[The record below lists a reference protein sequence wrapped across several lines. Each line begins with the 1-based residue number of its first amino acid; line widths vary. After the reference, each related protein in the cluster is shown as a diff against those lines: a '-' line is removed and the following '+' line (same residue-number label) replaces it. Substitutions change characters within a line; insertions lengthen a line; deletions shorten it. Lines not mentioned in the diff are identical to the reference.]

1 MTLTESEIKLT
12 YNKKTLTAPTDYSI
26 VAGSYANNEKPGP
39 MANVTIQGNGNYTG
53 TKIIVFTISGKSLDE
68 IISWKVDENETT
80 YTGERLYPKI
90 TELTLSDGTKL
101 TTADEIEKV
110 IAYDESSYAD
120 NLNAGEASITVSGKG
135 DYYGTDDRTL
145 TFAIL
150 PRSLDNN
157 CTLGGLKS
165 GYTYTSEEITPVPA
179 VQCTDLKKKLGKDD
193 YKISY
198 ENNVD
203 AGTATMT
210 ITGKGNYQGTFTKDY
225 TIAPK
230 NLAEPEVKI
239 APIDAQEYN
248 GMAVTPVP
256 SVSYEFGDGTYALSP
271 VNDYTVAYANNKGT
285 GTATVTVTPEPATLP
300 EARRQNSEL
309 ASSSQTR
316 ANLRSAARHSPTA
329 HSMFMTEVH
338 LSRR

>member
-1 MTLTESEIKLT
+1 
-12 YNKKTLTAPTDYSI
+12 
-26 VAGSYANNEKPGP
+26 
-39 MANVTIQGNGNYTG
+39 
-53 TKIIVFTISGKSLDE
+53 
-68 IISWKVDENETT
+68 
-80 YTGERLYPKI
+80 
-90 TELTLSDGTKL
+90 
-101 TTADEIEKV
+101 
-110 IAYDESSYAD
+110 
-120 NLNAGEASITVSGKG
+120 
-135 DYYGTDDRTL
+135 
-145 TFAIL
+145 
-150 PRSLDNN
+150 
-157 CTLGGLKS
+157 
-165 GYTYTSEEITPVPA
+165 
-179 VQCTDLKKKLGKDD
+179 
-193 YKISY
+193 
-198 ENNVD
+198 
-203 AGTATMT
+203 MT

>member
-1 MTLTESEIKLT
+1 MYSDGATKLSATFTIRPKDIATGVSYEAIKKAYDGNAVTLTESEIKLT

-193 YKISY
+193 YKIS
-198 ENNVD
+198 
-203 AGTATMT
+203 
-210 ITGKGNYQGTFTKDY
+210 
-225 TIAPK
+225 
-230 NLAEPEVKI
+230 
-239 APIDAQEYN
+239 
-248 GMAVTPVP
+248 
-256 SVSYEFGDGTYALSP
+256 
-271 VNDYTVAYANNKGT
+271 
-285 GTATVTVTPEPATLP
+285 
-300 EARRQNSEL
+300 
-309 ASSSQTR
+309 
-316 ANLRSAARHSPTA
+316 
-329 HSMFMTEVH
+329 
-338 LSRR
+338 